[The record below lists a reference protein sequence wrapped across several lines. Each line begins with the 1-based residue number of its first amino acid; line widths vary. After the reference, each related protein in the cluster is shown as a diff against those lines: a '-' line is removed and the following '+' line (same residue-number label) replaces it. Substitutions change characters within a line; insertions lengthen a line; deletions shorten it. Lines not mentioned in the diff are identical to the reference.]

1 MFGLQGTGNYS
12 TVAFD
17 GARHAETFET
27 RTAQAHLD
35 SIKREFELLWDE
47 GRIWVLL
54 ICNLV
59 STSLQLAVD
68 AYLSLGVG
76 GKTREC
82 DSMFFDDNGGLFEQS
97 LRLVISTGT
106 YLVPNWGAL
115 YVFYVLP
122 RFQFS
127 TVLDV
132 PGLLMDDECDEA
144 AYELLSATRAH
155 SVDPSHTDTL
165 EQSRIMSRLSALNLT
180 VGVGT
185 AAALYM

>member
-1 MFGLQGTGNYS
+1 MGRELPSCIKAQDTPAARSTPSSTPSPVKTSRSQFGLQGTGNYS

-35 SIKREFELLWDE
+35 SIKR
-47 GRIWVLL
+47 
-54 ICNLV
+54 
-59 STSLQLAVD
+59 
-68 AYLSLGVG
+68 
-76 GKTREC
+76 KTREC

-144 AYELLSATRAH
+144 AYELLSVMNA
-155 SVDPSHTDTL
+155 
-165 EQSRIMSRLSALNLT
+165 
-180 VGVGT
+180 
-185 AAALYM
+185 